1 MASPWIQTSLPSELL
16 PFLIRG
22 PCHLHIPMPHSMQ
35 STWYDGTH
43 EALWGGSSSLSRS
56 SPSSSMV
63 VSDED
68 LPEGVVGTGSGMKGK
83 KTQIACGFCR
93 GRCIG

>member
-1 MASPWIQTSLPSELL
+1 
-16 PFLIRG
+16 
-22 PCHLHIPMPHSMQ
+22 MPHSMQ
-35 STWYDGTH
+35 STRYYGGTH

-63 VSDED
+63 ASDED
-68 LPEGVVGTGSGMKGK
+68 LPEGIVGTGSRMKGK
-83 KTQIACGFCR
+83 KTRIACGFCR